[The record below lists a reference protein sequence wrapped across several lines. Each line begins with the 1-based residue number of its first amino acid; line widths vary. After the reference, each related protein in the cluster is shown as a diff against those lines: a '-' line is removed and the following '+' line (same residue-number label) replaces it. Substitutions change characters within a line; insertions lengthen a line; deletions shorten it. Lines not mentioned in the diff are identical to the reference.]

1 MTRHGD
7 ADSIK
12 YSKSHH
18 RPDVGGVAGIRLRPL
33 SPHSP
38 AAKTAGSLVR
48 IDVFTWMPR
57 RVHSAQAASRF
68 SLSIFGTRPGLRH
81 MLIDAKQEGV
91 AMTVPARPVIS
102 SFRSVHFDIKV
113 KALCKNL
120 TMYANIDWQVPHQ
133 DIPDAACST
142 VRNACRV
149 SYIG

>member
-1 MTRHGD
+1 
-7 ADSIK
+7 
-12 YSKSHH
+12 
-18 RPDVGGVAGIRLRPL
+18 LRPL